1 MQLIELLSTE
11 PVEKVSA
18 DADVVEAARLMRDH
32 DTGALFVVADGR
44 LAGVITDRDIVV
56 RSVAD
61 ELMRSARVRDI
72 MSVEVVTAFGDQ
84 TVEEAKELIAEH
96 GITRLPVVDREHQP
110 LGILS
115 LASLENKEEAQKKP
129 LKVTAYKEKTDST
142 GRPHKVP
149 LRTVYVTSKDSEE
162 EAKDVA
168 ARIVEKEQ
176 RTPFVADGLA
186 AEKMPSKPAKT
197 EK

>member
-115 LASLENKEEAQKKP
+115 LASLENKEEAQKK
-129 LKVTAYKEKTDST
+129 KMTAYKEKTDSS

-149 LRTVYVTSKDSEE
+149 LRTVYVTSEDSEE
-162 EAKDVA
+162 EAKGVA

-186 AEKMPSKPAKT
+186 TEKMPSKPAKT